1 MVSLLIRQH
10 RPWVTRQPNA
20 AVADAGPVAP
30 VGLPMAMV
38 VARTM
43 AQAQTVKADPVTG
56 VLAIQPVSAWIG
68 LGANLGEAVKQ
79 LEQALA
85 SLAQLPHTHVV
96 KRSSFYKTAPVDSS
110 GPDYTNG
117 VAEIK
122 TGLSP
127 LDLLQQLQ
135 KIEQTAGRERPYR
148 NAPRTLDLDLL
159 LYGPLQ
165 LQTPELTLPHPR
177 MMERAFVLHP
187 LHEIAPQWVSPAQ
200 LAAVAHQAIQKMQ

>member
-1 MVSLLIRQH
+1 M
-10 RPWVTRQPNA
+10 PPPNA
-20 AVADAGPVAP
+20 AAAD
-30 VGLPMAMV
+30 
-38 VARTM
+38 
-43 AQAQTVKADPVTG
+43 ADPVDPMVQEVQVAPTMA
-56 VLAIQPVSAWIG
+56 LALPVKAEPHKAPTMQPVRAWIG
-68 LGANLGEAVKQ
+68 LGANLGDTVAQ

-85 SLAQLPHTHVV
+85 RLAQLPHTRVV
-96 KRSSFYKTAPVDSS
+96 QVSSFYKSAPVDSS

-127 LDLLQQLQ
+127 LHLLHQLQ
-135 KIEQTAGRERPYR
+135 KIEQAAGRERPYR

-159 LYGPLQ
+159 LYGSLQ

-200 LAAVAHQAIQKMQ
+200 LAAVVNQAIQKMQ